1 MENDT
6 LAQKKPH
13 DYERKFIGMIKK
25 NKKKNS
31 NREETL
37 SLHLMI
43 LPVVI
48 LLFIYS
54 YLPMAG
60 LVMAFQDFD
69 ITLGI
74 RGFFESEWVG
84 LDNFKRILNLQGSV
98 QSLINTLIIAF
109 WKIITMFFVPIIIAL
124 LLNEIKRAFVKRSIQ
139 TLIYLPHFLSWV
151 ILAGILK
158 NLLATDGLINMLM
171 VKLFAMEPIFFLGDP
186 STFRGLLVGSNLWQE
201 VGFSTIVFL
210 AAITGIDPTLYESAV
225 VDGANRWKQTI
236 HITLPGM
243 KPIIILSA
251 VLSLGGILN
260 AGFDQVF
267 NLLSVPV
274 QSTGDI
280 IDTFVY
286 RLSIQGG
293 QYSLGTAVGLFK
305 SVVSCIFVSVSYWA
319 AYKFANYEIF

>member
-1 MENDT
+1 MENET
-6 LAQKKPH
+6 LVQKKPH
-13 DYERKFIGMIKK
+13 DNERKFIGMIKK

-124 LLNEIKRAFVKRSIQ
+124 LLNEIKKAYVKRSIQ

-171 VKLFAMEPIFFLGDP
+171 VKLFAIEPIFFLGDP
-186 STFRGLLVGSNLWQE
+186 SIFRGLLVGSNLWQE

-225 VDGANRWKQTI
+225 VDGADRWKQTI